1 MEILQRL
8 RKSNA
13 KTGADNPIS
22 VYLNP

>member
-1 MEILQRL
+1 LQRL